1 MRTFPDVRM
10 RAVLAQAASANQKM
24 NQADHEGALVE
35 LRALEGRLGQ
45 LRLPPSGWVK
55 WAIAVCLDLTDD
67 PRGALDKIGE
77 ALDADPLN
85 PAHHASFGVI
95 VNRLRTR
102 LTDALEGDPEIPRL
116 YGRLQHEDECDLPS
130 HLVWARHLV
139 HVKRLDEAAKVL
151 EAVTL
156 LAPASLD
163 GWQARARVERLRGN
177 DTAAAECEA
186 EASVRGGKPVA
197 FGIPLQGARS

>member
-1 MRTFPDVRM
+1 
-10 RAVLAQAASANQKM
+10 
-24 NQADHEGALVE
+24 
-35 LRALEGRLGQ
+35 
-45 LRLPPSGWVK
+45 
-55 WAIAVCLDLTDD
+55 
-67 PRGALDKIGE
+67 
-77 ALDADPLN
+77 
-85 PAHHASFGVI
+85 

-102 LTDALEGDPEIPRL
+102 LTDAQEGDPEIPRL

-139 HVKRLDEAAKVL
+139 HVKRLDEAARVL

-163 GWQARARVERLRGN
+163 AWQARARVERLRGN
-177 DTAAAECEA
+177 DAAAAVCEA
-186 EASVRGGKPVA
+186 EATVRGGQPVA